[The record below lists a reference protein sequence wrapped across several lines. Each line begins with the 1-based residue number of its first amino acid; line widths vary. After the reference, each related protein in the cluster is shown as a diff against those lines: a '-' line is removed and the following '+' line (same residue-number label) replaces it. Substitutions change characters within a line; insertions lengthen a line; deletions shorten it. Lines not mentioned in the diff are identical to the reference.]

1 MEIINATQ
9 EHYSIIKD
17 IAYKTWPD
25 TFGQILSKDQIDYM
39 LSMMY
44 SIEAMKNQITELN
57 HKYFLI
63 AEKGIFFGYLSY
75 QINYK
80 PQITKIHKIYVLPD
94 TQGKGIGKK
103 LIQEV
108 EKRAIKE
115 KNKLLILNV
124 NRFNK
129 AVSFYKN
136 MGFSISGSE
145 NIDIGK
151 GFLMEDYIMEK
162 EV

>member
-1 MEIINATQ
+1 M
-9 EHYSIIKD
+9 
-17 IAYKTWPD
+17 
-25 TFGQILSKDQIDYM
+25 
-39 LSMMY
+39 
-44 SIEAMKNQITELN
+44 
-57 HKYFLI
+57 
-63 AEKGIFFGYLSY
+63 
-75 QINYK
+75 
-80 PQITKIHKIYVLPD
+80 YVLPD

>member
-17 IAYKTWPD
+17 IAHKTWPD

-63 AEKGIFFGYLSY
+63 AEKGIFLVICHTKS
-75 QINYK
+75 
-80 PQITKIHKIYVLPD
+80 ITNP
-94 TQGKGIGKK
+94 
-103 LIQEV
+103 
-108 EKRAIKE
+108 R
-115 KNKLLILNV
+115 
-124 NRFNK
+124 
-129 AVSFYKN
+129 
-136 MGFSISGSE
+136 
-145 NIDIGK
+145 
-151 GFLMEDYIMEK
+151 
-162 EV
+162 